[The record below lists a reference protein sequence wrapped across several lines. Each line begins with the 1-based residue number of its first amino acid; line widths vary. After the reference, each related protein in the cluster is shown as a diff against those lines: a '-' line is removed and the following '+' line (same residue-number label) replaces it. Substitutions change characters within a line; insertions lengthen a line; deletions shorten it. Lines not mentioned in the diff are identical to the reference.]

1 MTESDKQTQPVHRL
15 LVVDDNEAIHNDFR
29 KVLTPMVKDEALD
42 SLESELFGE
51 TPTSVQR
58 QEYDIVA
65 CSQGLQGVERVAES
79 VEHNR
84 PFAVAFVD
92 MRMPPGIDGLETIE
106 QVWAIDPDI
115 EIVICSA
122 YSDHSWDEIAERLG
136 HSDRWLLLRKPFDST
151 EVLQLA
157 SALSE
162 KWRLRKSSA
171 MTMAELNE
179 MVRNRTSELEAQVRQ
194 REEAH
199 EVLER
204 SAKTDPLTGLSNRA
218 VAMERIRESCAHLS
232 RNPSASFN
240 VLFIDLDNFKMI
252 NDSHGH
258 DAGDKALV
266 EVSERALGVLSAKL
280 GSRRRAAESVFRI
293 GGDEFVIVLD
303 HEVSETMAEAIA
315 ERLLAEVAEPIDL
328 DGRQVVVGL
337 SIGLAVAGEDF
348 QRPEEILSAADA
360 AMYHAKHLGRGR
372 LERFSVP
379 LFEETRERAVLADD
393 LRRALENDEISLVYE
408 PIFNTRDGTITSFE
422 ALARWNHHSGLL
434 IPPLRFIP
442 IAEET
447 GIIVP
452 LGEQILEQACRDLLY
467 ISSSEPG
474 ATLPKVNVNFSKRQ
488 LVEPSIAERVQA
500 VLNSTGL
507 AANRLNVEVTE
518 TAIMDG
524 PAQLRRVIEQFQHSG
539 VGVHMDDFGTG
550 LSSLSYLQRFPF
562 ETIKIDRSFVSMM
575 NSSERDA
582 AIVRAIVTMAK
593 ELGMEVIAEG
603 VEQKAQA
610 DELAVLR
617 CEYLQGHLLSRPLT
631 RDGAKA
637 LFDDVLERTKPA
649 RDKSARDKPGRKA
662 A

>member
-1 MTESDKQTQPVHRL
+1 VTEPANPTRPVHRL

-29 KVLTPMVKDEALD
+29 KVLTPIAKNDALD

-51 TPTSVQR
+51 SAQTVQR

-65 CSQGLQGVERVAES
+65 CSQGLQGVEEVADS
-79 VEHNR
+79 VARNR
-84 PFAVAFVD
+84 HFAVAFVD

-106 QVWAIDPDI
+106 RIWAIDPDI

-199 EVLER
+199 EALER

-232 RNPSASFN
+232 RNPSACFS
-240 VLFIDLDNFKMI
+240 VLFLDLDNFKMI
-252 NDSHGH
+252 NDSLGH

-303 HEVSETMAEAIA
+303 HEVSESKAEAIA

-393 LRRALENDEISLVYE
+393 LRRAIENNEIFLEYE
-408 PIFNTRDGTITSFE
+408 PIFNTMNGTITSFE
-422 ALARWNHHSGLL
+422 ALARWRHHSGLMV
-434 IPPLRFIP
+434 PPLRFIP

-447 GIIVP
+447 GVIVP
-452 LGEQILEQACRDLLY
+452 LGERILEQACHDLLQ
-467 ISSSEPG
+467 ISESGSG
-474 ATLPKVNVNFSKRQ
+474 PKVNVNFSKRQ
-488 LVEPSIAERVQA
+488 LVEPSIAERVSA
-500 VLNSTGL
+500 VLKSAGL
-507 AANRLNVEVTE
+507 LPNRLNVEVTE

-524 PAQLRRVIEQFQHSG
+524 PAQLRRVIEQFQQSG

-562 ETIKIDRSFVSMM
+562 ETIKIDRSFVSVM

-631 RDGAKA
+631 PLAAKA
-637 LFDDVLERTKPA
+637 LYDDVVQRTKPA
-649 RDKSARDKPGRKA
+649 RDKSDDRKA

>member
-1 MTESDKQTQPVHRL
+1 MTEPANPTRPVHRL

-29 KVLTPMVKDEALD
+29 KVLTPIAKNDALD

-51 TPTSVQR
+51 SAQTVQR

-65 CSQGLQGVERVAES
+65 CSQGLQGVEEVADS
-79 VEHNR
+79 VARNR
-84 PFAVAFVD
+84 HFAVAFVD

-106 QVWAIDPDI
+106 RIWAIDPDI

-199 EVLER
+199 EALER

-232 RNPSASFN
+232 RNPSACFS
-240 VLFIDLDNFKMI
+240 VLFLDLDNFKMI
-252 NDSHGH
+252 NDSLGH

-303 HEVSETMAEAIA
+303 HEVSESKAEAIA

-393 LRRALENDEISLVYE
+393 LRRAIENNEIFLEYE
-408 PIFNTRDGTITSFE
+408 PIFNTMNGTITSFE
-422 ALARWNHHSGLL
+422 ALARWRHHSGLMV
-434 IPPLRFIP
+434 PPLRFIP

-447 GIIVP
+447 GVIVP
-452 LGEQILEQACRDLLY
+452 LGERILEQACHDLLQ
-467 ISSSEPG
+467 ISESGSG
-474 ATLPKVNVNFSKRQ
+474 PKVNVNFSKRQ
-488 LVEPSIAERVQA
+488 LVEPSIAERVSA
-500 VLNSTGL
+500 VLKSAGL
-507 AANRLNVEVTE
+507 LPNRLNVEVTE

-524 PAQLRRVIEQFQHSG
+524 PAQLRRVIEQFQQSG

-562 ETIKIDRSFVSMM
+562 ETIKIDRSFVSVM

-631 RDGAKA
+631 PLAAKA
-637 LFDDVLERTKPA
+637 LYDDVVQRTKPA
-649 RDKSARDKPGRKA
+649 RDKSDDRKA